1 MNIKVYVE
9 AKAELV
15 FEDGICYY
23 YFSCK
28 DNNDID
34 TVYDTLDEKIR
45 LNDPDKDLTTFQ
57 YLKDDDV
64 TSLLEDAE
72 KHGFIS
78 DYVIYYWKNK
88 QKWR

>member
-1 MNIKVYVE
+1 MNIKVYVG
-9 AKAELV
+9 AKAEPV
-15 FEDGICYY
+15 FEDGVCYY

-78 DYVIYYWKNK
+78 DYVIYY
-88 QKWR
+88 